1 MPVYAKARYWMLTIR
16 HQDFT
21 PYLPPDVI
29 YIKGQLERGEGA
41 GNEEPGSVVE
51 SSTNTESEE
60 VGFLHWQVLVVFA
73 NQVRLQSVRRI
84 FGDAH
89 AEPSRSEAANEYV
102 WKDETSITNTRFE
115 LGKRP
120 FKRNSETDWDRV
132 YELAR
137 SGDIEHTDIPADVR
151 VRNYH
156 SLRAIA
162 KDYCKPKARTIQ
174 EVNVFWGVT
183 GAGKSH
189 RAFEEAGQDFY
200 LKSSSTKWW
209 DGYRGES
216 NIVMDEFTG
225 VIGIQHMLTWL
236 DRYPCACEIKGGQ
249 VPLKSAKWWI
259 MSNIPPTEWYN
270 DDKATK
276 EQQAALMRR
285 LTNIVH
291 YAIPFN
297 Q

>member
-1 MPVYAKARYWMLTIR
+1 MPAINYPKAKYWILTIR
-16 HQDFT
+16 HSDFM
-21 PYLPPDVI
+21 PYLPPTI
-29 YIKGQLERGEGA
+29 AYIRGQLECGDG
-41 GNEEPGSVVE
+41 
-51 SSTNTESEE
+51 
-60 VGFLHWQVLVVFA
+60 GFMHWQVMAVFA

-89 AEPSRSEAANEYV
+89 AEPTKSEAAADYV
-102 WKDETSITNTRFE
+102 WKEETAVPNTRFE
-115 LGKRP
+115 LGKQP
-120 FKRNSETDWDRV
+120 FKRNSETDWARV

-137 SGDIEHTDIPADVR
+137 QGDIEHTDIPADVR

-162 KDYCKPKARTIQ
+162 KDFCKPRPRAVQ

-189 RAFEEAGQDFY
+189 RAFEEAGNDFY

-209 DGYRGES
+209 DGYRGEP

-249 VPLKSAKWWI
+249 VPLKSVKWWI
-259 MSNIPPTEWYN
+259 MSNIPPTDWYPL
-270 DDKATK
+270 DKATT

-285 LTNIVH
+285 LTNIVEFTT
-291 YAIPFN
+291 PFIE
-297 Q
+297 